1 MGIKSLGPRP
11 GPKYAGSGSPVVT
24 PSAFAAHRK
33 VEPTPGPYFAEF
45 GAVHHEDLD
54 GFIFTVSPP
63 EFADDVAQAFNFA
76 RAHKR
81 L

>member
-1 MGIKSLGPRP
+1 MSIKPLGPKS

-24 PSAFAAHRK
+24 PAAFTAHRK
-33 VEPTPGPYFAEF
+33 VEPIPGPYYAEF
-45 GAVHHEDLD
+45 GAIHHEDAG

-63 EFADDVAQAFNFA
+63 EFAKDVADALNFA

-81 L
+81 P